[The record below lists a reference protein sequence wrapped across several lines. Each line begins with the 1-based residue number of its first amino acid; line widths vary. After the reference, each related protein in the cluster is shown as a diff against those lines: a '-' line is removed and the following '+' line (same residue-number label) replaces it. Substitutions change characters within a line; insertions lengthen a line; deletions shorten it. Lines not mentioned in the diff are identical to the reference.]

1 MQSQIREKFILN
13 DRILMILNFHCE
25 LNPFNLTAISNFKF
39 YQLFYSLLLVVEF
52 IVINCYV
59 FIGFNYVKNDFI
71 SATQLFINII
81 SAIQIYLNN
90 YRLSKKY
97 GELRKLLDATSSYFL
112 FSNNKAKYI
121 FKHNESK
128 CTKIINIYFFMYIS
142 ACLGWILSPLLIKE
156 YPLKRSDG
164 SLVIYHNNILNSF
177 LSFIPISVYERIYP
191 IVYLLEAFELA
202 HICFEMFFYYTIVIQ
217 FCWMLSAQLKIIT
230 FKFESFGYKYVELE
244 QKNDSYYM
252 KNLNQI
258 FLDQTKINVSI
269 KKFHEIM
276 KPMTWFTFVY
286 CLNLLNALTYVC
298 ILIYFKNDGVL
309 SVTFVKILLAT
320 SVVIIDLFVISYFYG
335 YLENQMKVV
344 QFAMYNIDWTKKS
357 INFKKNLL
365 LAMSLNNTNRL
376 KMNITPQKSLNLEVF
391 GSAMRVSY
399 SIISLLAEKT
409 ISR

>member
-1 MQSQIREKFILN
+1 
-13 DRILMILNFHCE
+13 
-25 LNPFNLTAISNFKF
+25 
-39 YQLFYSLLLVVEF
+39 
-52 IVINCYV
+52 
-59 FIGFNYVKNDFI
+59 
-71 SATQLFINII
+71 
-81 SAIQIYLNN
+81 
-90 YRLSKKY
+90 
-97 GELRKLLDATSSYFL
+97 
-112 FSNNKAKYI
+112 
-121 FKHNESK
+121 
-128 CTKIINIYFFMYIS
+128 
-142 ACLGWILSPLLIKE
+142 
-156 YPLKRSDG
+156 
-164 SLVIYHNNILNSF
+164 
-177 LSFIPISVYERIYP
+177 
-191 IVYLLEAFELA
+191 
-202 HICFEMFFYYTIVIQ
+202 MFFYYTIVIQ